1 MSVGGCGCVCCAYV
15 HECVCLT
22 NVHACMYAH
31 CVFLFPL
38 QDNPNRFGMSE
49 NEAFFALAIK
59 EHLAQPVAIPHNLVE
74 YFLVQPNPSNPRQMQ
89 MFMELLHCESV
100 LLRMHVRT
108 YVCLYVR
115 MYV

>member
-1 MSVGGCGCVCCAYV
+1 MHG
-15 HECVCLT
+15 
-22 NVHACMYAH
+22 
-31 CVFLFPL
+31 VFLFPL

-89 MFMELLHCESV
+89 MFMELLHCESM
-100 LLRMHVRT
+100 LLRMHVHT
-108 YVCLYVR
+108 YVCIYVR
-115 MYV
+115 MYVCTYVRTCVCMYVCTVDNSIALMF